1 MRTLISRTHTAFRCG
16 RRFATLRQFREL
28 FIITGAFSLIKRPF
42 RSHVM
47 KGLWGGGRAGRCY
60 NNRLNISG
68 RRYRVGVGIYDCW
81 IPRTDL
87 IIRRFLAESI
97 PRFIVFIPFVLNGT
111 ARAVST
117 HSCSSSTV
125 SIEDLI
131 VLFLVIY
138 YLVQNSIKTIKLL
151 LLILSISFSILC
163 QWWCYLSLHIADIEI
178 IAG

>member
-1 MRTLISRTHTAFRCG
+1 MWPSICDIKTISRVIYYY
-16 RRFATLRQFREL
+16 RRL
-28 FIITGAFSLIKRPF
+28 FFNKTSLSVARNE
-42 RSHVM
+42 RSL
-47 KGLWGGGRAGRCY
+47 GGGGRAGRCY